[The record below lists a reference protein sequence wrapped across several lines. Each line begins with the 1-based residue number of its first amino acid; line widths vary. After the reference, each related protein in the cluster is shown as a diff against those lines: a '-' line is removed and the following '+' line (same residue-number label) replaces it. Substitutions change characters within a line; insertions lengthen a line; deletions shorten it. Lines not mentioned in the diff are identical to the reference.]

1 MANMVARNVFVYG
14 TLLAPEVVSALIH
27 RAPTSSPALVHDYH
41 RHGVKDRIYPAVSPA
56 KGDKVYGKV
65 LFDLTE
71 WELEVFD
78 MFEDIEYTRMVT
90 TPILLGKTTM
100 ETTLEDQVPIGMN
113 GEDAVVDAGIENV
126 AKVGTATSHDS
137 LQAYIYV
144 WTSDVELIGDW
155 DYEAWRRIH
164 LEEYVKMCEEFASQL
179 PQLPKD

>member
-1 MANMVARNVFVYG
+1 MASIMANMVVRNVFVYG

-90 TPILLGKTTM
+90 TPILL
-100 ETTLEDQVPIGMN
+100 
-113 GEDAVVDAGIENV
+113 
-126 AKVGTATSHDS
+126 VGTATSHDS

-144 WTSDVELIGDW
+144 WASDVELIGDW

-164 LEEYVKMCEEFASQL
+164 LEEYMKMCEEFASQL
-179 PQLPKD
+179 PQRTKD

>member
-1 MANMVARNVFVYG
+1 MASIMANMVVRNVFVYG

-90 TPILLGKTTM
+90 TPILLVFPN
-100 ETTLEDQVPIGMN
+100 LQRSFVPH
-113 GEDAVVDAGIENV
+113 
-126 AKVGTATSHDS
+126 TRCHDS

-144 WTSDVELIGDW
+144 WASDVELIGDW

-179 PQLPKD
+179 PQRTKD